1 MVEVRSRSERRSED
15 KQSFV
20 FIAFIATVAIV
31 CFASGFMVGRN
42 TASKTATQMTEQ
54 GDAGTQNSNSV
65 GNKSGEAKGDAAKT
79 GSENLTFYEAL
90 PKGDQPPLGS
100 GINLPPQEKT
110 DKKVE
115 VVPQP
120 AESKK
125 PIPEKV
131 FAEIKVKQEV
141 VQTAV
146 KPTPAPQP
154 AKPKADSA
162 TTLYLLQVASYPQ
175 PDEAGKL
182 LGRLTQGG
190 YDVYVQ
196 QADLGSKGVW
206 YRVFVGPITGK
217 SQAVALQSR
226 IEKEIKVK
234 PLLRKK

>member
-1 MVEVRSRSERRSED
+1 MVEVRSRSERRSEN

-42 TASKTATQMTEQ
+42 TASKATVQMAEQ
-54 GDAGTQNSNSV
+54 GDAGMPN
-65 GNKSGEAKGDAAKT
+65 GNKSGDEKGDAAKT
-79 GSENLTFYEAL
+79 GTENLTFYEAL

-100 GINLPPQEKT
+100 GINLPPQEKI
-110 DKKVE
+110 DEKVE
-115 VVPQP
+115 VVAPQP
-120 AESKK
+120 DESKK

-154 AKPKADSA
+154 AKPKADTA
-162 TTLYLLQVASYPQ
+162 TTRYLLQVASYPQ

-217 SQAVALQSR
+217 SKAVALQSR

-234 PLLRKK
+234 SLLRKK